1 MSLGEEIDE
10 SVEDN
15 DDDSDWEDLDEDASK
30 DQSYRRDTT
39 MSLKHFS
46 MVCDR
51 YLVSDRVGALLANGS
66 LKDLGIVKKSCTA
79 KLRRQRKKG
88 RVELS

>member
-1 MSLGEEIDE
+1 MRLLM
-10 SVEDN
+10 N

-79 KLRRQRKKG
+79 KLICPSKLRRQRKKWG
-88 RVELS
+88 EELS